1 MSPSH
6 IEALTVIAGLLYNF
20 TYVKMKRPNKNPLK
34 RKTNR
39 LNVYYSDATYSNHGF
54 KNKLFFVG

>member
-34 RKTNR
+34 QKKTIW
-39 LNVYYSDATYSNHGF
+39 LFMYLPSDELLADHLTF
-54 KNKLFFVG
+54 L

>member
-34 RKTNR
+34 RKRNASVVNFEHTSENGMC
-39 LNVYYSDATYSNHGF
+39 VAPIGI
-54 KNKLFFVG
+54 

>member
-34 RKTNR
+34 RNEEKWQGG
-39 LNVYYSDATYSNHGF
+39 DIIA
-54 KNKLFFVG
+54 